1 MMPIAYRRLRHLG
14 DQRLGVAQQQTHRL
28 TETSAVASFMRAIP
42 MQREQHLRASLY
54 VPKQARPAAL
64 ETLLACAGD
73 SCSR

>member
-1 MMPIAYRRLRHLG
+1 MHRR
-14 DQRLGVAQQQTHRL
+14 
-28 TETSAVASFMRAIP
+28 TETSAVAPFMRAIP